1 MRSALPCKHKE
12 EVTLLREQNCCRRI
26 LLIDP
31 DEVFCQ
37 VLQQVLGTNYSLRR
51 VSTAKA
57 GVSQLGSADVDVVL
71 LNLDLQNGTAS
82 NEDILALMRLTSE
95 QKFAPP
101 MIVYGWDT
109 RRKKAIEGFRQ
120 GVVDFLEQP
129 LDVQALKFRLDAA
142 CRRAD
147 LTRDLDAAQ
156 RMFSSNRIAGLLG
169 NSKPMA
175 RVNELIHKV
184 SEVFTSVLITGESG
198 TGKGVVARAI
208 HDQGPRAKQPFVAF
222 SASALPESLIEDE
235 LFGHEK
241 GAFTGAIQSRRGR
254 FEEARGGTIFLDEI
268 GDLALPL
275 QAKLLRVLQER
286 SLERL
291 GSNASHPID
300 VRIICATSRNLEK
313 MVQEGTFRE
322 DLYFRISVVR
332 IHMPALRERTED
344 IPLLAEY
351 FLKTF
356 AQTHNKRLH
365 GFTLGFQQALAE
377 HHWPGNVRELQNV
390 IERSLV
396 LADNEERLS
405 VKDLPQELQGS
416 AIPDELPEELAEGSF
431 HESVRAFK
439 RELVRS
445 ALRMQSGN
453 KLQAARKLGISRCYL
468 HRLLNQLSI
477 APVTLE
483 EDSDETESPTVPVSR
498 SRSGDLSIASRV
510 A

>member
-1 MRSALPCKHKE
+1 MKFIA
-12 EVTLLREQNCCRRI
+12 EQ
-26 LLIDP
+26 
-31 DEVFCQ
+31 E
-37 VLQQVLGTNYSLRR
+37 
-51 VSTAKA
+51 
-57 GVSQLGSADVDVVL
+57 
-71 LNLDLQNGTAS
+71 
-82 NEDILALMRLTSE
+82 
-95 QKFAPP
+95 FAPP
-101 MIVYGWDT
+101 VIVYGWDT
-109 RRKKAIEGFRQ
+109 RWKKAVAGLRP
-120 GVVDFLEQP
+120 GMVDFLEQP

-147 LTRDLDAAQ
+147 LARDLGAAQ
-156 RMFSSNRIAGLLG
+156 RMLSSNRVAGLLG

-184 SEVFTSVLITGESG
+184 SQVLTSVLITGESG

-208 HDQGPRAKQPFVAF
+208 HDLGPRAKQPFVAF
-222 SASALPESLIEDE
+222 SACALPESLIEDE

-313 MVQEGTFRE
+313 MVQEGTFPGGSV
-322 DLYFRISVVR
+322 LPYFRGAHPHAGPAGESGRHSVARGVL
-332 IHMPALRERTED
+332 PED
-344 IPLLAEY
+344 ICPNPQQAASRFHFG
-351 FLKTF
+351 FL
-356 AQTHNKRLH
+356 H
-365 GFTLGFQQALAE
+365 ALAE

-396 LADNEERLS
+396 LADGDEHLS
-405 VKDLPQELQGS
+405 VKDLPQELQEL
-416 AIPDELPEELAEGSF
+416 AILEDLPEELPEGSF

-445 ALRMQSGN
+445 ALRMHAGN
-453 KLQAARKLGISRCYL
+453 KLQAARELGISRCYL
-468 HRLLNQLSI
+468 HRLLNQLKI
-477 APVTLE
+477 APVALQ
-483 EDSDETESPTVPVSR
+483 EDPEATAVGGS
-498 SRSGDLSIASRV
+498 SGLAAQVRDLSIASRV

>member
-1 MRSALPCKHKE
+1 MRSVFPCERKE
-12 EVTLLREQNCCRRI
+12 EVTLLREQSCSRKI

-37 VLQQVLGTNYSLRR
+37 VLQQVLGTSYSLRR

-57 GVSQLGSADVDVVL
+57 GASQLDTAEVDVIL
-71 LNLDLQNGTAS
+71 LNLDLQNGAAS
-82 NEDILALMRLTSE
+82 NEDILAMVRLTSE
-95 QKFAPP
+95 QEFAPP

-142 CRRAD
+142 CQRAD
-147 LTRDLDAAQ
+147 LTRDLGAAR
-156 RMFSSNRIAGLLG
+156 RMLSSNRVAGLLG

-184 SEVFTSVLITGESG
+184 SGVFTSVLITGESG

-208 HDQGPRAKQPFVAF
+208 HDLGQRAKQPFVAF
-222 SASALPESLIEDE
+222 SACALPESLIEDE

-291 GSNASHPID
+291 GSNSSHPID

-332 IHMPALRERTED
+332 IHMPALRERMED

-365 GFTLGFQQALAE
+365 GFTLAYLQALAE

-396 LADNEERLS
+396 LADDDEHLT
-405 VKDLPQELQGS
+405 VKDLPQEMQGF
-416 AIPDELPEELAEGSF
+416 AIPEELPEGSF

-445 ALRMQSGN
+445 ALRMHAGN

-468 HRLLNQLSI
+468 HRLLNQLEV
-477 APVTLE
+477 APVALE
-483 EDSDETESPTVPVSR
+483 EDSEETESQAVLVSR
-498 SRSGDLSIASRV
+498 SRSGELSIASRV

>member
-1 MRSALPCKHKE
+1 MRTCVPCERKA
-12 EVTLLREQNCCRRI
+12 EVTLLYEQNRSRQI
-26 LLIDP
+26 LLIDS

-37 VLQQVLGTNYSLRR
+37 VLQDVLGTAYKLRR

-57 GVSQLGSADVDVVL
+57 GISQLDSAELDVIL
-71 LNLDLQNGTAS
+71 LNLDVQNGAAS
-82 NEDILALMRLTSE
+82 NEEILTMVRLTSE

-101 MIVYGWDT
+101 MIVYGWGT
-109 RRKKAIEGFRQ
+109 RQKKAVEGFRP
-120 GVVDFLEQP
+120 GVADFLEQP
-129 LDVQALKFRLDAA
+129 LDVQALKFRLEAA

-147 LTRDLDAAQ
+147 LTRDLGAAQ
-156 RMFSSNRIAGLLG
+156 RMLSSHRVAGLLG
-169 NSKPMA
+169 NSKSMA

-184 SEVFTSVLITGESG
+184 SEVLTSVLITGESG

-208 HDQGPRAKQPFVAF
+208 HDLGPRAKQPFVAF
-222 SASALPESLIEDE
+222 SACALPESLIEDE

-291 GSNASHPID
+291 GSNTSHPID
-300 VRIICATSRNLEK
+300 VRILCATSRNLEK
-313 MVQEGTFRE
+313 MVQEGSFRE

-356 AQTHNKRLH
+356 AQTHNKHVH
-365 GFTLGFQQALAE
+365 GFTLDFQQALAE

-396 LADNEERLS
+396 LADDDEHLS
-405 VKDLPQELQGS
+405 LKDLPQELQG
-416 AIPDELPEELAEGSF
+416 AAVPEDLPEEFSGGSF
-431 HESVRAFK
+431 HQSVRAFK

-445 ALRMQSGN
+445 ALRMEAGN

-468 HRLLNQLSI
+468 HRLLNQLEI
-477 APVTLE
+477 APVVL
-483 EDSDETESPTVPVSR
+483 EDSEETESQGVQVAR
-498 SRSGDLSIASRV
+498 SRSGNLSIASRV
-510 A
+510 V

>member
-1 MRSALPCKHKE
+1 
-12 EVTLLREQNCCRRI
+12 VTLLYEQNRSRQI

-31 DEVFCQ
+31 DEVFGQ
-37 VLQQVLGTNYSLRR
+37 VLQDVLGTGYKLRR

-57 GVSQLGSADVDVVL
+57 GASQLDSAEVDVIL
-71 LNLDLQNGTAS
+71 LNLDLQNGTAAA
-82 NEDILALMRLTSE
+82 NEDILTMVRLTSE

-109 RRKKAIEGFRQ
+109 RRKKAVEGFRP

-129 LDVQALKFRLDAA
+129 LDVQALKFRLEAA

-147 LTRDLDAAQ
+147 LTRDLGVAQ
-156 RMFSSNRIAGLLG
+156 RMLSSNRVAGLLG

-184 SEVFTSVLITGESG
+184 SEVLTSVLITGESG

-208 HDQGPRAKQPFVAF
+208 HDLGSRAKQPFVGF
-222 SASALPESLIEDE
+222 SACALPESLIEDE

-241 GAFTGAIQSRRGR
+241 GAFTGANQSRRGR

-291 GSNASHPID
+291 GSNTSHPID
-300 VRIICATSRNLEK
+300 VRIICATSRDLEK

-356 AQTHNKRLH
+356 AQTHNKHLH

-396 LADNEERLS
+396 LADDDEHLG
-405 VKDLPQELQGS
+405 VKDLPQELQGA
-416 AIPDELPEELAEGSF
+416 AIPEELPVEFPGSF
-431 HESVRAFK
+431 HQSVRAFK

-445 ALRMQSGN
+445 ALRMHAGN
-453 KLQAARKLGISRCYL
+453 KVQAARKLGISRCYL
-468 HRLLNQLSI
+468 HRLLNQFSL
-477 APVTLE
+477 APVGLE
-483 EDSDETESPTVPVSR
+483 EDSEETESQAVPVPR

>member
-1 MRSALPCKHKE
+1 MRNACLPGERKE
-12 EVTLLREQNCCRRI
+12 EVTLLRAQNGSRQI

-31 DEVFCQ
+31 DEVFGQ
-37 VLQQVLGTNYSLRR
+37 VLQQVLGTGYSLRR
-51 VSTAKA
+51 VATAKA
-57 GVSQLGSADVDVVL
+57 GASQLDTGETDVVL
-71 LNLDLQNGTAS
+71 LNLDLQNGAAS
-82 NEDILALMRLTSE
+82 SEDVLALVRFTTE
-95 QKFAPP
+95 QESAPP
-101 MIVYGWDT
+101 VIVYGWDT
-109 RRKKAIEGFRQ
+109 RWKKALAGFRP
-120 GVVDFLEQP
+120 GVVDCLDQP

-147 LTRDLDAAQ
+147 LARDLGAAQ
-156 RMFSSNRIAGLLG
+156 RMLSSNRVPGLLG

-175 RVNELIHKV
+175 RVNELIQKV
-184 SEVFTSVLITGESG
+184 SQVLTSVLITGESG

-208 HDQGPRAKQPFVAF
+208 HDLGPRAKQPFVAF
-222 SASALPESLIEDE
+222 SACALPESLIEDE

-268 GDLALPL
+268 GDLALPQ

-332 IHMPALRERTED
+332 IHMPALRDRGED

-356 AQTHNKRLH
+356 AQAHHKRLN
-365 GFTLGFQQALAE
+365 GFTLEFLHALAE

-396 LADNEERLS
+396 LADGHEHLS
-405 VKDLPQELQGS
+405 VKDLPHELQEL
-416 AIPDELPEELAEGSF
+416 AIMEDLPEELPEGSF
-431 HESVRAFK
+431 HESVRSFK

-445 ALRMQSGN
+445 ALRTHAGN
-453 KLQAARKLGISRCYL
+453 KLRAARELGISRCYL
-468 HRLLNQLSI
+468 HRLLNQLRI
-477 APVTLE
+477 APVALQ
-483 EDSDETESPTVPVSR
+483 EDPETTAVEASPASPP
-498 SRSGDLSIASRV
+498 RSGLSIASRV